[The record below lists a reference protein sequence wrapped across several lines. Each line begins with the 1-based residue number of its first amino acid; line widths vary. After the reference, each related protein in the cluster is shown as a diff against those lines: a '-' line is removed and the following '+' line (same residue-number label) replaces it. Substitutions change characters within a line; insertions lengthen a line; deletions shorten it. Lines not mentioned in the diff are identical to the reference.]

1 MKIIFNIV
9 GPLIFLFIFWKKLR
23 EDYPPRKIFTASFY
37 ILLGIG
43 LASLVSSK
51 FFPAWW
57 FWADLVGMS
66 LGFATGIL
74 RFKFRFFESLEALV
88 IGILPWLSLIFLG
101 DSIFNSSI
109 ASLIGFIII
118 LLVIVLY
125 LFLDV
130 HYKKFTWYKS
140 GKVGFA
146 GLTTLGVLFL
156 LRAAVAVSF
165 SFVLSFLGSIDS
177 FISGIIAF
185 TSFLLIFNLA
195 RQET

>member
-9 GPLIFLFIFWKKLR
+9 GLSIFLFVFWKKLR

-37 ILLGIG
+37 ILVGIG
-43 LASLVSSK
+43 LASFLSSK
-51 FFPAWW
+51 FFSTWW
-57 FWADLVGMS
+57 FWTDLAGIF
-66 LGFATGIL
+66 LGFTLGIL
-74 RFKFRFFESLEALV
+74 RFKFRFFESLEALIV
-88 IGILPWLSLIFLG
+88 GILPWLSLVFLA
-101 DSIFNSSI
+101 DSIVNSSI
-109 ASLIGFIII
+109 VSLIGFIVI

-156 LRAAVAVSF
+156 IRAGIATSF
-165 SFVLSFLGSIDS
+165 PFVLSFLGSIDS
-177 FISGIIAF
+177 IVSGMIAF